1 MSISVVLLVLMEHD
15 LVSLL
20 EKELVLLVLHVV
32 VIGICRRGSVLWPL
46 VSKMLMVILPL
57 IAVGVTFILRINP
70 DFRSQ
75 IVPELVVHIIVVH
88 LRQLP

>member
-1 MSISVVLLVLMEHD
+1 MSVSVVLLVLMEHD

-20 EKELVLLVLHVV
+20 EKELVLLVLHVF

-57 IAVGVTFILRINP
+57 IADGVTFILRINP

-75 IVPELVVHIIVVH
+75 IVPELVVHVIVVH
-88 LRQLP
+88 LRQ